1 MPDTTAKKLL
11 RLLRPESAPELRR
24 AAVAVLGEI
33 GTRGGETTTVLNDT
47 LDDPDAGVRLE
58 ALRAVGKLRIEQALP
73 RLVDRI
79 TEGGPESEAA
89 ALSAA
94 KLGDRGTRALQSLM
108 HRVAPGLRRRIAAAM
123 AGAGTASGE
132 TAAVD
137 ALLDSD
143 PGVVD
148 AAARSLSAE
157 IPTLTPVNRK
167 ALADHLLDALKP
179 KKGSSLSPASET
191 AIVRLIAA
199 LGDDRA
205 EAALWN
211 RTLPTFSPQVRG
223 AALQALGRSAESPA
237 KDKLKRLLACAAD
250 GDFRVAMPALMI
262 LKGLPVVERQLAAWL
277 PLMDAPDTA
286 VRRTVIDKI
295 GDRDKAEIAAA
306 LLRQLSHRDKELRDQ
321 ALARLTKLTKGRQ
334 ALAEAL
340 LDTSTSD
347 ETWFLSKAVAPFFRD
362 FPAGMHGAI
371 FTQACKYLDAGDR
384 RADALLFLLRES
396 DARGLRDKIEEKGL
410 ALRKKKDYARALTY
424 FRLLGRDPACAA
436 PVRFEL
442 AACGLKAS
450 PKDLNADARAADPVL
465 SQLAALIH
473 SHEAEVSQ
481 MLQKAKWLE
490 SEDLFYIGFHFAE
503 KDHQEQKFGGAAL
516 KLLLKR
522 SPKSK
527 LAKDA
532 RTKLKREALD

>member
-1 MPDTTAKKLL
+1 MLDATAKKLL
-11 RLLRPESAPELRR
+11 RLLRPEITPELRR
-24 AAVAVLGEI
+24 AAIAVLSEV
-33 GTRGGETTTVLNDT
+33 GTRGGETTIALNET

-94 KLGDRGTRALQSLM
+94 RLGDKGTRALQNLM

-137 ALLDSD
+137 ALLDTD

-157 IPTLTPVNRK
+157 IPTLTPTNRK
-167 ALADHLLDALKP
+167 ALADHLLDVLKP
-179 KKGSSLSPASET
+179 KKGSALSTASET

-199 LGDDRA
+199 MGDERA
-205 EAALWN
+205 EATLWD
-211 RTLPTFSPQVRG
+211 RSLPSYSPEVRG
-223 AALQALGRSAESPA
+223 AALQALGRWAESPN
-237 KDKLKRLLACAAD
+237 KEKLKRLLTCAGDA
-250 GDFRVAMPALMI
+250 DFRVAMPALMI
-262 LKGLPVVERQLAAWL
+262 LKGIPVADRQLADWL
-277 PLMDAPDTA
+277 PLLDAPDVA

-306 LLRQLSHRDKELRDQ
+306 LLRQLGHRDRELRDQ
-321 ALARLTKLTKGRQ
+321 ALSRLTKLTKGRQ

-340 LDTSTSD
+340 LDAATPD
-347 ETWFLSKAVAPFFRD
+347 EAWFLSKAVAPFFRD
-362 FPAGMHGAI
+362 FPGKLHEAI
-371 FTQACKYLDAGDR
+371 FARACKHIDASDR
-384 RADALLFLLRES
+384 RADALLFLIRES
-396 DARGLRDKIEEKGL
+396 DARGLRDRLEEKGL
-410 ALRKKKDYARALTY
+410 ALRKKKDYTRALTY

-436 PVRFEL
+436 SVRFEL
-442 AACGLKAS
+442 AACGLKVS
-450 PKDLNADARAADPVL
+450 PKDVNADARAADPVL
-465 SQLAALIH
+465 PQFAALIH
-473 SHEAEVSQ
+473 SHEAEVSE

-490 SEDLFYIGFHFAE
+490 PEDLFYIGFHFAE
-503 KDHQEQKFGGAAL
+503 KDHQEQKFGGTAL

-527 LAKDA
+527 LAKGA
-532 RTKLKREALD
+532 RTKLKREGLD